1 MRTLAGALALA
12 AFSLCAVPSAAQD
25 EAAERVP
32 GAATIDVFA
41 STDADDTEVLRTGF
55 NLDWSHPAEDRYLGI
70 RVEKAWFTPLGGET
84 TGFERVY
91 GRYAD
96 KSGGW
101 AWNAQVGTDGHTVL
115 GSFNLADS
123 ARWRKEVFVE
133 RDILETPRG
142 VTEGIYFTFAGA
154 ALDIPLSERNT
165 ATVVVGAQEFTGKNV
180 RLHVRGNYVHAL
192 KPEWGLTAQ
201 LRTRYFRSTEPGEFD
216 YFSPRWYAEV
226 LPVLQM
232 RRYSGGWRYLLAAG
246 FGAQR
251 DSGSDWRSSR
261 YANAQVSSPVDRPVQ
276 VKASLV
282 YSNTPVGSGFV
293 YDYLQGTLALTTRF

>member
-1 MRTLAGALALA
+1 M
-12 AFSLCAVPSAAQD
+12 
-25 EAAERVP
+25 
-32 GAATIDVFA
+32 
-41 STDADDTEVLRTGF
+41 
-55 NLDWSHPAEDRYLGI
+55 
-70 RVEKAWFTPLGGET
+70 
-84 TGFERVY
+84 
-91 GRYAD
+91 
-96 KSGGW
+96 
-101 AWNAQVGTDGHTVL
+101 
-115 GSFNLADS
+115 
-123 ARWRKEVFVE
+123 
-133 RDILETPRG
+133 
-142 VTEGIYFTFAGA
+142 
-154 ALDIPLSERNT
+154 
-165 ATVVVGAQEFTGKNV
+165 VGAQEFTGKNV

-216 YFSPRWYAEV
+216 YFSPRWSAEV

-293 YDYLQGTLALTTRF
+293 YDYLQGTLGLTTRF